1 MGKQKARDL
10 DDLALAKLIED
21 HFGLINLKKYPSG
34 VWYFDKYVWR
44 WMSDAKLKADAT
56 YVLSQ
61 NIDQVKD
68 SRVKAAINIF
78 KANHFEEDERFELGD
93 PNIIALNDG
102 YYQFDGDRW
111 VKLPPNRDLMRR
123 LQIPASYVD
132 DQPVAFSNFLD
143 DILCDACGQT
153 RPDAND
159 LRQLIWEMLGYCL
172 IAHAKYEQCFILC
185 GAGANG
191 KSVLGAIAKA
201 MVGRPQTASVQP
213 NQMGS
218 VFQRSNLEGKLL
230 NLVTELN
237 QNTELEDGMLKAVI
251 SGEMMSVEKKHKDV
265 REIEPFAKHIILTN
279 HMPRIRDYSDG
290 LFRRVSII
298 PLERQFMGANADP
311 HLLEKL
317 LGELDAI
324 TSRALDALGQLI
336 NRKGKFT
343 RPKSSIAA
351 LDEWRL
357 ENNHLAD
364 FVAERL
370 YQDPRAKLGVQA
382 AYDAYVAWF
391 ASTGLLGKLGR
402 KQFSKRLEA
411 QLRAPKKRAET
422 GYIFA
427 GIALR

>member
-1 MGKQKARDL
+1 
-10 DDLALAKLIED
+10 
-21 HFGLINLKKYPSG
+21 
-34 VWYFDKYVWR
+34 
-44 WMSDAKLKADAT
+44 
-56 YVLSQ
+56 
-61 NIDQVKD
+61 
-68 SRVKAAINIF
+68 
-78 KANHFEEDERFELGD
+78 
-93 PNIIALNDG
+93 
-102 YYQFDGDRW
+102 
-111 VKLPPNRDLMRR
+111 
-123 LQIPASYVD
+123 
-132 DQPVAFSNFLD
+132 
-143 DILCDACGQT
+143 
-153 RPDAND
+153 
-159 LRQLIWEMLGYCL
+159 
-172 IAHAKYEQCFILC
+172 
-185 GAGANG
+185 
-191 KSVLGAIAKA
+191 
-201 MVGRPQTASVQP
+201 
-213 NQMGS
+213 MGS
-218 VFQRSNLEGKLL
+218 
-230 NLVTELN
+230 
-237 QNTELEDGMLKAVI
+237 D
-251 SGEMMSVEKKHKDV
+251 
-265 REIEPFAKHIILTN
+265 
-279 HMPRIRDYSDG
+279 
-290 LFRRVSII
+290 
-298 PLERQFMGANADP
+298 ADP

-317 LGELDAI
+317 TGELDAI